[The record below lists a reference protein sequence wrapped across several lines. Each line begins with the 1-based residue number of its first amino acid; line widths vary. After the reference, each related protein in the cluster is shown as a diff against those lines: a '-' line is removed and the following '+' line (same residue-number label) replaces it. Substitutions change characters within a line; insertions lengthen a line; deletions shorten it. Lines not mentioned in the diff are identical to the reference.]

1 MKADKRGTQAKKK
14 VEDVKKS
21 SSFVD
26 PLSSL
31 GPLASSFEGS
41 DPLSKI
47 ASEGIYQ
54 APRST
59 RTKVILLTFNTWSP
73 SHYVR
78 NYNVVKIRIFF
89 SFKSEDGLD
98 ETFEPWSAKKA
109 GILTKYTTSEKLSI
123 TTSFLSS
130 ADKEKSKS
138 IMIK

>member
-1 MKADKRGTQAKKK
+1 MEPKSLCKK
-14 VEDVKKS
+14 
-21 SSFVD
+21 
-26 PLSSL
+26 L
-31 GPLASSFEGS
+31 
-41 DPLSKI
+41 
-47 ASEGIYQ
+47 
-54 APRST
+54 
-59 RTKVILLTFNTWSP
+59 
-73 SHYVR
+73 
-78 NYNVVKIRIFF
+78 VKIRIFF

>member
-1 MKADKRGTQAKKK
+1 MITGHLIFLSMINKVTDVKADKRGTQAKKK

-47 ASEGIYQ
+47 ASEGIDQ

-59 RTKVILLTFNTWSP
+59 RTKVCF
-73 SHYVR
+73 
-78 NYNVVKIRIFF
+78 
-89 SFKSEDGLD
+89 
-98 ETFEPWSAKKA
+98 
-109 GILTKYTTSEKLSI
+109 
-123 TTSFLSS
+123 
-130 ADKEKSKS
+130 
-138 IMIK
+138 